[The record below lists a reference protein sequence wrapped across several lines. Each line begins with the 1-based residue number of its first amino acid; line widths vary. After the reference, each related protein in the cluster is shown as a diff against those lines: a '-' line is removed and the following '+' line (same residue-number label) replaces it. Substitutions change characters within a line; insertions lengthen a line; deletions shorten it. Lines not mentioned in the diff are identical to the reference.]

1 MRSDKRNSNRIKRRD
16 LMLSGSTLLAASV
29 LGAKHQN
36 LAQGSE
42 GRLAF
47 LRAADTARP
56 RHAEPVDTSTSHSGF
71 RSVARNEWGQNEVKG
86 K

>member
-1 MRSDKRNSNRIKRRD
+1 
-16 LMLSGSTLLAASV
+16 MLSGSTLLAASV

-36 LAQGSE
+36 QRAQGSE